1 MLSHKKKLID
11 LYSDYFGKSPEKIT
25 QLKGDGS
32 DRSIYRLQCSGE
44 TVIGISGENHAENLA
59 FVQFSNHFAHYD
71 LPVPK
76 IYTTQLADGIYLEE
90 DLGSE
95 TLFDRISKVKE
106 KSSDNILNLYRKV
119 IVWLPGFQVVAA
131 KDLDFSYC
139 YQYREFSRDAMLWD
153 LQYFRHRFLDIFYD
167 GEFCEADL
175 LKDFRVFTDYLSHA
189 DSHFFLYRD
198 FQSRNIMLKN
208 DRPYFIDYQ
217 SGRRGALQYD
227 LASLL
232 YDAKARLPEN
242 IREELID
249 FYLECVQKYVEIDS
263 AQFMQYFY
271 EFVLMRILQ
280 ALGAFGFLST
290 VKGKTQFN
298 AGIPLA
304 LANIASI
311 MDKVAVLKKL
321 PTLKKILSQLT
332 KDKNE
337 KRFANTYL

>member
-1 MLSHKKKLID
+1 MLSQKKRLID
-11 LYSDYFGKSPEKIT
+11 LYSDHFGKSPEKIT

-32 DRSIYRLQCSGE
+32 DRSIYRLQYSGE
-44 TVIGISGENHAENLA
+44 TVIGISGENPAENLA
-59 FVQFSNHFAHYD
+59 FVQFSNHFANCD

-76 IYTTQLADGIYLEE
+76 IYTTHLADGIYLEE

-95 TLFDRISKVKE
+95 TLFDRISKEKK
-106 KSSDNILNLYRKV
+106 KSSDTVLNLYRKV
-119 IVWLPGFQVVAA
+119 IEWLPKFQIVAA
-131 KDLDFSYC
+131 KDLDFSFC

-167 GEFCEADL
+167 GEFGEADL
-175 LKDFRVFTDYLSHA
+175 LNDFRFFTDYLSHA
-189 DSHFFLYRD
+189 DSDFFLYRD

-249 FYLECVQKYVEIDS
+249 FYLECVQKYAQIDS
-263 AQFMQYFY
+263 AKFMQYFY
-271 EFVLMRILQ
+271 GFVLIRILQ
-280 ALGAFGFLST
+280 ALGAFGFLSK

-304 LANIASI
+304 LANIASV
-311 MDKVAVLKKL
+311 MDKVTVLKRM
-321 PTLKKILSQLT
+321 PALKTILDQLT
-332 KDKNE
+332 KEQNE
-337 KRFANTYL
+337 KRFADTHS